1 VLSRR
6 RGAGGKNNKAETFA
20 TTSHTNCILHAYKYM
35 IGKNHASGSPLTF
48 VITGSGRCPGFK

>member
-20 TTSHTNCILHAYKYM
+20 TTSYANCILHAYKYD
-35 IGKNHASGSPLTF
+35 KENQSSDSPLTF